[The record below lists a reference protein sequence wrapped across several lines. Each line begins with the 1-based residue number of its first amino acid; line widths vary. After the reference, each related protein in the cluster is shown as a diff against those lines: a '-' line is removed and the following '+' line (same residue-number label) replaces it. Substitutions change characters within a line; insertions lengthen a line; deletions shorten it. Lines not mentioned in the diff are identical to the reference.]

1 MKTMTRS
8 FVLILLAVF
17 AFSSCEKNSDNTSK
31 GTAKFSIA
39 SIDESIQ
46 AKSAGASDDS
56 ALVSYHVMVS
66 VEDTEG
72 NPVLTDEL
80 IPVYIFGTGFIS
92 EEVEM
97 VSGDYVLTKFMVI
110 NPAGEV
116 ILATPVEGSP
126 LAYLV
131 DDPLPISFTIAAGT
145 STMIAPELL
154 PVGNYQPGDFGYISF
169 GGQIIKPLSF
179 FVMAILDNPLSM
191 SPAIMPTTAEL
202 TVYAYNNWHYTFK
215 LAAEVNRLIIRGGSD
230 VYSFLLEKEG
240 YQPQY
245 FTFTARQLAATTKD
259 NPLILKIPFDSG
271 GWKVMTFQPGPD
283 TGKDAMISNLEPDRN
298 FGSHKSFEATFITE
312 PVLTVMRSN
321 NSLIWFD
328 LNALPKS
335 ATIKK
340 VTLRL
345 IYDLPLVWDSTIFY
359 PGTNGGIEWCG
370 GVLQKI
376 VEPWEEDKVTW
387 NNQPKTVEI
396 NQVYI
401 SPFILNANFITVDVT
416 PLYVSSANTDAVEYP
431 NYGMFFRLWPRE
443 WVPGFRFGSSDN
455 PDGRLRPELTVYYT
469 LP

>member
-1 MKTMTRS
+1 MKTMIRS
-8 FVLILLAVF
+8 FVLILLVVF

-56 ALVSYHVMVS
+56 AIVSYHVMVS

-80 IPVYIFGTGFIS
+80 IPVYMFGSSFIS

-97 VSGDYVLTKFMVI
+97 ASGDYVLTKFMVI

-154 PVGNYQPGDFGYISF
+154 PVGDYEPGDFGYISF
-169 GGQIIKPLSF
+169 GGQVIKPLGF
-179 FVMAILDNPLSM
+179 YVMATIYNPLSM
-191 SPAIMPTTAEL
+191 SPGIIPTTADL

-215 LAAEVNRLIIRGGSD
+215 LAAEVNHLIIRGGSD

-240 YQPQY
+240 YQPQS
-245 FTFTARQLAATTKD
+245 FTFTARELAAATKD

-283 TGKDAMISNLEPDRN
+283 AGKDAMISNLEPDKN
-298 FGSHKSFEATFITE
+298 FGSHNSFEATFITE

-345 IYDLPLVWDSTIFY
+345 IYDLPLVWDSTVVY
-359 PGTNGGIEWCG
+359 PGNSGGVEWSG
-370 GVLQKI
+370 GVLQQI
-376 VEPWEEDKVTW
+376 IEPWEEDKVTW
-387 NNQPKTVEI
+387 NNQPKTIEV

-401 SPFILNANFITVDVT
+401 SPFILNVNFITVDVT
-416 PLYVSSANTDAVEYP
+416 PLYVSSATTDNVEYP

-455 PDGRLRPELTVYYT
+455 PDARLRPELTVYYT